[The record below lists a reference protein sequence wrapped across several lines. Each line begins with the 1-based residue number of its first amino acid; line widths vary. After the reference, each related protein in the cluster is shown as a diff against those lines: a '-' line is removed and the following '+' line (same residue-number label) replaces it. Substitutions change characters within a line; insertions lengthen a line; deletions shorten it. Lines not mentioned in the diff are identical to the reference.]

1 MCHIMKKNGSK
12 NRPPAT
18 AEDRRKY
25 EDAWTDMMI
34 TIWRE
39 RIERLRVHDTYA
51 LHQQI
56 EGDVVRPTDDMTTI
70 THKFLM
76 YGIYQDVGV
85 GRGFTPGNDGKL
97 QLLDPEYQAAKGLG
111 EPRKPRP
118 WFSRAYF
125 VSKKVLAE
133 QEAFMYGEEFA
144 GLLVS
149 AISTAEAKGGRTLR
163 DIMWR

>member
-1 MCHIMKKNGSK
+1 MKRSGDN
-12 NRPPAT
+12 NRQPAT
-18 AEDRRKY
+18 AEDRQKY
-25 EDAWTDMMI
+25 EKAWTEMMV

-39 RIERLRVHDTYA
+39 RIERLRVHDTYE
-51 LHQQI
+51 LYRRM
-56 EGDVVRPTDDMTTI
+56 EGNVVHPSDDMTTI
-70 THKFLM
+70 THKFLL

-97 QLLDPEYQAAKGLG
+97 QLLDPEYRAAKGMG

-125 VSKKVLAE
+125 ASRMVLAE
-133 QEAFMYGEEFA
+133 QEAYMYGEEFA
-144 GLLVS
+144 GLLVT
-149 AISTAEAKGGRTLR
+149 AVSTAEDKKGRTLR

>member
-1 MCHIMKKNGSK
+1 MKKSGAK

-34 TIWRE
+34 TIWRD

-51 LHQQI
+51 LYQQI
-56 EGDVVRPTDDMTTI
+56 EGDVVRPTDDI
-70 THKFLM
+70 T
-76 YGIYQDVGV
+76 
-85 GRGFTPGNDGKL
+85 
-97 QLLDPEYQAAKGLG
+97 
-111 EPRKPRP
+111 
-118 WFSRAYF
+118 SRM
-125 VSKKVLAE
+125 VLAE
-133 QEAFMYGEEFA
+133 QEAFMFGEEFA
-144 GLLVS
+144 GVLVS